1 MNMDCWANRFSHE
14 GKEIQ
19 VFGIDWD
26 DERYGFGRFE
36 ILIDENGK
44 PHLET
49 ECMCSNEDKKFAY
62 ELMKKLID
70 IAEVEG

>member
-1 MNMDCWANRFSHE
+1 MTNMDCWANRFNHE

-19 VFGIDWD
+19 VFGIDWE

-49 ECMCSNEDKKFAY
+49 ECKRGSACRKVKETVN
-62 ELMKKLID
+62 
-70 IAEVEG
+70 IAGTMEEIET